1 MVTAHPDR
9 HTHRQTHDGL
19 KAYGLSHLDKPVR
32 MRIKKRVQG
41 DRREDWGGGRRE
53 WGRRKERGW
62 ERMGRGREGRRE
74 GRREEGWRREGGKR
88 GGEEVMGMYGVI
100 CMYGFAM

>member
-1 MVTAHPDR
+1 MVK
-9 HTHRQTHDGL
+9 Q
-19 KAYGLSHLDKPVR
+19 VR

-62 ERMGRGREGRRE
+62 ERMGRGEKGGGKGVGRGGRIRDGGEKEGRGE
-74 GRREEGWRREGGKR
+74 GKK
-88 GGEEVMGMYGVI
+88 
-100 CMYGFAM
+100 